1 MKKRE
6 KFAKEILDI
15 ACNGGVIA
23 VTKDNKVVCCRD
35 MNCEQCLFHKKDFYG
50 GYCDDTERIRWSES
64 EYVEKPTITSKE
76 KNFLG
81 SLLSNFKYI
90 ARDSNDALYIY
101 YNKPKRNSID
111 NELHCNSIT
120 KSNRRYNWIKFEIN
134 ISHNDR
140 KLAEKIAQDY
150 LAELRSY
157 GDGKIYDE
165 NIKLMNEKFVRPFK
179 EKERLE
185 KEKQLEIHRLI
196 LQK

>member
-23 VTKDNKVVCCRD
+23 VTKDNKVVCCMD

-101 YNKPKRNSID
+101 YNKPKRNSMD
-111 NELHCNSIT
+111 NWIVDDNNYYYVSRDVYG
-120 KSNRRYNWIKFEIN
+120 NMFNFIKFENEEPWSIE
-134 ISHNDR
+134 DLK
-140 KLAEKIAQDY
+140 KLEVK
-150 LAELRSY
+150 
-157 GDGKIYDE
+157 DE
-165 NIKLMNEKFVRPFK
+165 
-179 EKERLE
+179 
-185 KEKQLEIHRLI
+185 
-196 LQK
+196 